1 MKYTFSFYTKDDFEE
16 IESLIIN
23 SYNWEKLMER
33 PKSII
38 AFFALNWYN
47 NF

>member
-23 SYNWEKLMER
+23 SYNWGKTCGA
-33 PKSII
+33 S
-38 AFFALNWYN
+38 
-47 NF
+47 